1 MMEADLGDVA
11 DHHVMMT
18 VDSVMDLVMTV
29 DLAMIVDQETVLAT
43 VVDLAAAVVTEIV
56 VVLVV
61 VVDLATDLVETVT
74 VVALAMI
81 AAAVTVIEEVAD
93 SDDVMKEEMIN
104 VEAMIEIWME
114 TGEGISCYVELR
126 SYIHMKDTE
135 IQVSTISNK
144 LSEMWSE
151 MIFFTLSST

>member
-1 MMEADLGDVA
+1 
-11 DHHVMMT
+11 
-18 VDSVMDLVMTV
+18 
-29 DLAMIVDQETVLAT
+29 
-43 VVDLAAAVVTEIV
+43 
-56 VVLVV
+56 
-61 VVDLATDLVETVT
+61 VT
-74 VVALAMI
+74 VVALVMI

-126 SYIHMKDTE
+126 SYIYRKKDTE
-135 IQVSTISNK
+135 IQVSTISNI

-151 MIFFTLSST
+151 VIFFTLSST